1 MYGVWSPGSNF
12 HALNSF
18 QCYSKLNLYI
28 FIFPNFL
35 HAPWPFP
42 CISLFISLF
51 PVLNCRRWVHKE
63 YSTLY
68 TSISYSWRCHGQQH
82 QETEQEDIKVA
93 IGTLVFST
101 LMWDNGQPQGG
112 GWGAEETGGVYIF
125 SIFWQGEYNFGKIW
139 IKEGNK
145 SKKDERGVGQLQLSR
160 EPREGMF

>member
-68 TSISYSWRCHGQQH
+68 TSISSAGDA
-82 QETEQEDIKVA
+82 TFNNIKKQNKK
-93 IGTLVFST
+93 ISRLQLEHLFSQRLCEIT
-101 LMWDNGQPQGG
+101 VNHK
-112 GWGAEETGGVYIF
+112 AEVEELRKQVGYIF
-125 SIFWQGEYNFGKIW
+125 FPFSGR
-139 IKEGNK
+139 GNK
-145 SKKDERGVGQLQLSR
+145 ILGKYE
-160 EPREGMF
+160 